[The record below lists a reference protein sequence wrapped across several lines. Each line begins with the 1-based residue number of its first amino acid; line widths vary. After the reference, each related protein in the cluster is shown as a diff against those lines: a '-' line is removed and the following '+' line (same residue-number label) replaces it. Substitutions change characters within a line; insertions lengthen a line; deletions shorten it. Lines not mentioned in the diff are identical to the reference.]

1 MNIIVPKGDDGTVSR
16 ADMPQLDDADIPSL
30 LAYLGTLNVKFTAGE
45 MDPLTVRAHQAI
57 DIDKAM
63 AIPQKWLKT
72 PVLISQEPIVIDGD
86 HRWYRH
92 CVDKTKMPYIQ
103 LEAEWHICLKY
114 IFAFPQTY
122 EEKA

>member
-1 MNIIVPKGDDGTVSR
+1 MNIIVPQGDDGSVSR

-30 LAYLGTLNVKFTAGE
+30 LAYLGTLNVKFAAGV
-45 MDPLTVRAHQAI
+45 MDPLKVRAHQAI

-63 AIPQKWLKT
+63 SMPQKWLKT

-92 CVDKTKMPYIQ
+92 CVDKTQMPYIQ
-103 LEAEWHICLKY
+103 IEAEWHLCLKY